1 MPGYDDLSCGLR
13 HRQQRQMAPRRR
25 FLASGHGAVLAR
37 ADSGTLHYGAAR
49 CAAARAGI
57 TLRQHV
63 HHAVSQKGEAHM
75 TTLIIGG
82 TGFIGRRL
90 IPLLAKQGEDSV
102 VMDINPQT
110 ANFSELAKV
119 KVLRGDVSQFD
130 DVMAVMTAVK
140 PDRVVNL
147 AYYIS
152 SDLPPRVAF
161 KLNIL
166 GMDNCFEAARL
177 AGCNRVVYA
186 SSVAVSGEQK
196 FYGERIVNEDDFK
209 HGHVQYAMHKIFNE
223 WQARD
228 YREKHGMEITTIR
241 PANVTG
247 PDKVVGSVDHVFCIT
262 HPARRK
268 PVKFPY
274 KDTMR
279 APIHVD
285 EIAEIF
291 SRVVMK
297 DKPDHAIYNNG
308 GHTISL
314 GELADMVREFL
325 PDAQIGFDNET
336 GGRERSGNFMIDNSR
351 VVTEFGMQFRPYRER
366 VLQIINEVRAEEGKP
381 LIADR
386 RAERQCQESRE
397 VAEALG
403 RALDVLSGGAK
414 RAVRPLSVWSKDL
427 PQDGRQGGSC
437 ADSVHS

>member
-1 MPGYDDLSCGLR
+1 M
-13 HRQQRQMAPRRR
+13 RRP
-25 FLASGHGAVLAR
+25 SGE
-37 ADSGTLHYGAAR
+37 TL
-49 CAAARAGI
+49 
-57 TLRQHV
+57 
-63 HHAVSQKGEAHM
+63 M
-75 TTLIIGG
+75 TVLIIGG

-90 IPLLAKQGEDSV
+90 IPLLAQRGEESV

-147 AYYIS
+147 AYYIG

-196 FYGERIVNEDDFK
+196 FYGDRNVNEDDFK

-223 WQARD
+223 WQAQD

-247 PDKVVGSVDHVFCIT
+247 PDKIFGSVDHVFIVT
-262 HPARRK
+262 KPARGQ
-268 PVKFPY
+268 PVSMPY
-274 KDTMR
+274 KDSMR
-279 APIHVD
+279 SPVHVD

-291 SRVVMK
+291 ARVITT
-297 DKPDHAIYNNG
+297 DKPKHMAYNTGGQAI
-308 GHTISL
+308 SM
-314 GELADMVREFL
+314 GELADIVREFI
-325 PDAQIGFDNET
+325 PDAQITFEKET
-336 GGRERSGNFMIDNSR
+336 GGKELSGN
-351 VVTEFGMQFRPYRER
+351 Y
-366 VLQIINEVRAEEGKP
+366 L
-381 LIADR
+381 
-386 RAERQCQESRE
+386 
-397 VAEALG
+397 
-403 RALDVLSGGAK
+403 
-414 RAVRPLSVWSKDL
+414 
-427 PQDGRQGGSC
+427 
-437 ADSVHS
+437 